1 MVCIP
6 IHYPDFHVTTNVSRG
21 TWLVREALRL
31 YYSHLVGVFTTPTW
45 WVLKGEVA
53 GTHSTFALCSVLS
66 WLKTCICSSTIFG
79 TSFALVLNAHWILIW
94 QGFSHLNLR
103 KPMQERPVR
112 RRQAMMTGKPL
123 FYWLQWCLASRIY
136 PMYFSVAVFTCVG
149 GTNKIKCFKI

>member
-31 YYSHLVGVFTTPTW
+31 YYSHLVVFTTLPPGGCWRARWQEPTVRLPCAPS
-45 WVLKGEVA
+45 WVDL
-53 GTHSTFALCSVLS
+53 
-66 WLKTCICSSTIFG
+66 TCICSSTIFG

-112 RRQAMMTGKPL
+112 RRQAMMTGKRL
-123 FYWLQWCLASRIY
+123 FYWFQWWLASRIY
-136 PMYFSVAVFTCVG
+136 PMYFSVAVCTWVG